1 MKLLWLIGL
10 FASFMSPLQ
19 AGERN
24 DVTVTQVLST
34 TMTSSGQPIV
44 LPRNDAQIIVS
55 IFEIV
60 PGATLEVHNHPCPR
74 YGYVL
79 AGTLRVD
86 NLDTGQADTYNTGD
100 FILESVGQWHSGTN
114 IGDEPLKLLII
125 DMVDKGHS
133 NTVLR
138 R

>member
-24 DVTVTQVLST
+24 DVTVTQVLSAT
-34 TMTSSGQPIV
+34 TTSSGQPIV
-44 LPRNDAQIIVS
+44 LPRTDAQIIVS
-55 IFEIV
+55 IFEVV
-60 PGATLEVHNHPCPR
+60 PGATLEVHNHPYPR

-79 AGTLRVD
+79 TGTLRVD
-86 NLDTGQADTYNTGD
+86 NIDTGQADTYKTGD

-125 DMVDKGHS
+125 DMVDKGHG